1 MHKIMNRNARKLL
14 IAGIMAAGVGACTD
28 VTVEPK
34 SSISSANVF
43 NEPNSYK
50 QFLAKI
56 YGGLALTGQQG
67 PAGNVDIT
75 SNDEGFSQ
83 YIRLWWQMNELPTEE
98 AVIAWNDGPLQELNT
113 QTWGSTNSFL
123 GQMYYRIYFQVAM
136 ANEFLRETG
145 DAKVAARGQ
154 TAALGAAIKQYR
166 AEARFLRAL
175 SYWHAIDLFGD
186 VPLVTDAD
194 AIGKIAPAQAKR
206 ADIYTFIVNELN
218 AIRADLPA
226 AGSAEYGRAD
236 QGALAM
242 LLAKVYLNAAVYSGT
257 AQYANALA
265 EASKVI
271 AGPYRLDAN
280 YRRIFSADNH
290 TSPEMV
296 FPIPEDGKKTQ
307 NYGSTTFLTHAAVG
321 GNLNA
326 QAFGLDGGWWGLRVK
341 PEVLAWYP
349 NGGGPTSADK
359 RSAYFSR
366 DGQSTAINTL
376 TDFSNGVAAPKY
388 TNVTSTGA
396 PGSDAGFADTDYP
409 MFRLADAYLIY
420 AEAVA
425 RGAGGSRVTALDYI
439 NQLRQRAYGN
449 TSGNITDAQ
458 LTTDFVLDERGRELL
473 WEGTRRTDLIRYGKF
488 STAGIWAWKGNVQAG
503 KVTESYRNLYP
514 LPASE
519 IIANK
524 NLKQNT
530 GY

>member
-1 MHKIMNRNARKLL
+1 MKITRNLL
-14 IAGIMAAGVGACTD
+14 LGSALLVTVGACTD

-34 SSISSANVF
+34 STVTSANIF
-43 NEPNSYK
+43 SEPTSYK

-56 YGGLALTGQQG
+56 YGNLSLSGQSG
-67 PAGNVDIT
+67 PAGNADIT

-83 YIRLWWQMNELPTEE
+83 YIRLWWQMNELPTDE

-113 QTWGSTNSFL
+113 QIWGSSNSFL
-123 GQMYYRIYFQVAM
+123 GQMYYRIFFQVSM
-136 ANEFLRETG
+136 ANEFLRETS
-145 DAKVAARGQ
+145 DAKLASRGQ
-154 TAALGAAIKQYR
+154 TSLAATVKTYR

-175 SYWHAIDLFGD
+175 AYWHGIDLFGD
-186 VPLVTDAD
+186 IPMVTEND
-194 AIGKIAPAQAKR
+194 AIGKTAPAQAKR
-206 ADIYTFIVNELN
+206 ADIYAYIVSELN
-218 AIRADLPA
+218 AIRSDLPA
-226 AGSAEYGRAD
+226 MGAGEYGRAD

-242 LLAKVYLNAAVYSGT
+242 LLAHVYLNAQVYSGT

-280 YRRIFSADNH
+280 FRRIFSADNN
-290 TSPEMV
+290 TSPEMI

-307 NYGSTTFLTHAAVG
+307 NYGSTTFLTHASVG
-321 GNLNA
+321 GSMNA
-326 QAFGLDGGWWGLRVK
+326 SAYGLDGGWWGLRIK
-341 PEVLAWYP
+341 PEVRTLFP

-359 RSAYFSR
+359 RSAHFWA
-366 DGQSTAINTL
+366 DGQSAAIANL
-376 TDFSNGVAAPKY
+376 TDFSNGIAAPKF
-388 TNVTSTGA
+388 TNVTSTGQ
-396 PGSDAGFADTDYP
+396 PGSDAGFADTDFP

-425 RGAGGSRVTALDYI
+425 RGAGGTRAQALDYI
-439 NQLRQRAYGN
+439 NQLRDRAYGN
-449 TSGNITDAQ
+449 TSGRITDTQ

-488 STAGIWAWKGNVQAG
+488 TTAGVWSWKGNVAAG
-503 KVTESYRNLYP
+503 KTTEAFRNVYP

-519 IIANK
+519 IIANPK
-524 NLKQNT
+524 LKQNT

>member
-1 MHKIMNRNARKLL
+1 MMKNARKLL
-14 IAGIMAAGVGACTD
+14 ITSLVLVGVGACTD

-56 YGGLALTGQQG
+56 YGNLALTGQSG
-67 PAGNVDIT
+67 PAGNSDIT

-83 YIRLWWQMNELPTEE
+83 YIRLLWQMEELPTEE

-113 QTWGSTNSFL
+113 QSWGAQNSFL

-136 ANEFLRETG
+136 ANEFLRETS
-145 DAKVAARGQ
+145 DAKLAARGQ
-154 TAALGAAIKQYR
+154 TASLGATVKTYR

-186 VPLVTDAD
+186 VPLVTEANE
-194 AIGKIAPAQAKR
+194 IGKVAPQQAKR
-206 ADIYTFIVNELN
+206 ADVYAYIVSELN

-226 AGSAEYGRAD
+226 AGTAEYGRAD

-242 LLAKVYLNAAVYSGT
+242 LLAKVYLNAQVYSGT
-257 AQYANALA
+257 AQYSNALA

-271 AGPYRLDAN
+271 AGPYRLDPN
-280 YRRIFSADNH
+280 FRRIFSADNH

-296 FPIPEDGKKTQ
+296 FPVPEDGKKTQ
-307 NYGSTTFLTHAAVG
+307 NYGSTTFLTHASVG
-321 GNLNA
+321 GNMNA
-326 QAFGLDGGWWGLRVK
+326 SAFGLDGGWWGLRIKQQVTT
-341 PEVLAWYP
+341 WFP
-349 NGGGPTSADK
+349 NGGGAASPDK
-359 RSAYFSR
+359 RSAYFFR
-366 DGQSTAINTL
+366 DGQAETVANL
-376 TDFSNGVAAPKY
+376 TDFTSGVAAPKF
-388 TNVTSTGA
+388 TNVTSDGK
-396 PGSDAGFADTDYP
+396 PGSDPGFADTDYP

-420 AEAVA
+420 AEAAV
-425 RGAGGSRVTALDYI
+425 RGGGGTRAQALDYI

-458 LTTDFVLDERGRELL
+458 LTVDFMLDERGRELL

-488 STAGIWAWKGNVQAG
+488 TTAGVWAWKGNVAAG
-503 KVTESYRNLYP
+503 KTTEAFRNLYP

-519 IIANK
+519 IIANR